1 MSVLESG
8 VKIPLR
14 AYPNAVRDE
23 VLGFTGGI
31 LQVKVAA
38 PPVKGKANDRLIA
51 FFSQLLDIS
60 KGSVSIV
67 KGHTSRNK
75 LIAID
80 GLSRDDIMK
89 RLSSSSGGGAT
100 REQYP
105 E

>member
-14 AYPNAVRDE
+14 AYPNAARDE
-23 VLGFTGGI
+23 VLGFTDGV
-31 LQVKVAA
+31 LRVKIAA
-38 PPVKGKANDRLIA
+38 PPVRGKANERLVA
-51 FFSQLLDIS
+51 FFSQLLGIS
-60 KGSVSIV
+60 KGSVSV
-67 KGHTSRNK
+67 VRGHTSRNK

-80 GLSRDDIMK
+80 GLSRDDVMK
-89 RLSSSSGGGAT
+89 RLSASSGGGAT

>member
-1 MSVLESG
+1 MSISESG
-8 VKIPLR
+8 AKISLR
-14 AYPNAVRDE
+14 VYPNAARDE
-23 VLGFTGGI
+23 VLGFTDGVCHI
-31 LQVKVAA
+31 KVAA

-51 FFSQLLDIS
+51 FLSQLLDVS
-60 KGSVSIV
+60 KGRVSII
-67 KGHTSRNK
+67 KGHTSRSK

-80 GLSRDDIMK
+80 GLSREDVMK

>member
-14 AYPNAVRDE
+14 AYPNAAGDE
-23 VLGFTGGI
+23 VLGFTDGV
-31 LQVKVAA
+31 LRVKIAA
-38 PPVKGKANDRLIA
+38 PPVRGKANDRLIA
-51 FFSQLLDIS
+51 FLSQLLGIS
-60 KGSVSIV
+60 KGSVSV
-67 KGHTSRNK
+67 VRGHTSRNK

-80 GLSRDDIMK
+80 GLSRDDVMK
-89 RLSSSSGGGAT
+89 RLSASSGGGAT